1 MREWI
6 ALREMRQQMA
16 AMMPVPD
23 GLTVGRPFRT
33 LSAGAVRGRMDGEE
47 LGDIT
52 EDHLREMA
60 RLVVERAESDPVVI
74 DWNHS
79 SSPMFAASA
88 DPCNAASLGLIV
100 GAFVADDERGPGLF
114 VIPAYNERGLKA
126 IADNAGALWS
136 SPEFA
141 VGDIFAR
148 DGDIK
153 SRIGGAQLMAVAL
166 TNRPAQAASRIDAV
180 ALTEDITPGA
190 VPDNGGLMSEQTT
203 LDDAAPEMDALM
215 EQAEEMEAMIKAKD
229 EEIAGLLARI
239 AELEADEDSDDEG
252 EMLAAREA
260 AHALTERVNAQAA
273 EVKSLKEALGI
284 ERAERCKA
292 EDAAE
297 WQAFTSDGRV
307 SPADRDN
314 FMAALAERRAGRPL
328 AWALAFADRKAGAA
342 VPMGAAGHAHRD
354 DSDPSAALH
363 QKILAYAEKAGTDY
377 NTAYNAVMQARH

>member
-1 MREWI
+1 
-6 ALREMRQQMA
+6 
-16 AMMPVPD
+16 
-23 GLTVGRPFRT
+23 
-33 LSAGAVRGRMDGEE
+33 
-47 LGDIT
+47 
-52 EDHLREMA
+52 
-60 RLVVERAESDPVVI
+60 
-74 DWNHS
+74 
-79 SSPMFAASA
+79 
-88 DPCNAASLGLIV
+88 
-100 GAFVADDERGPGLF
+100 
-114 VIPAYNERGLKA
+114 
-126 IADNAGALWS
+126 
-136 SPEFA
+136 
-141 VGDIFAR
+141 
-148 DGDIK
+148 
-153 SRIGGAQLMAVAL
+153 
-166 TNRPAQAASRIDAV
+166 
-180 ALTEDITPGA
+180 
-190 VPDNGGLMSEQTT
+190 MSEQTT

-363 QKILAYAEKAGTDY
+363 KKILAYAEKAGTDY